1 MALKKAPEPQ
11 GYELYGPT
19 PKFPDVPYAEWK
31 ARIDKVKKL
40 MRKEGID
47 LLMLWMKQNCRYFA
61 CFTSGHW
68 ELPSIQPLVALI
80 PVDGEPVALTGEFF
94 RWTVEAQSWIR
105 DIRTQLD
112 VHQADSERAFPKDV
126 AQAVKDM
133 GYEKATI
140 ALEKGPLGH
149 MYIPRP
155 LNDIETLMKALPHAK
170 FVDGDKVIW
179 ECRMIKSPLEIER
192 LTKAAMIYK
201 QALSTVVE
209 KYRPGMTENDVGK
222 IYVCAAIE
230 NGADKTGIGHIM
242 CGSDREGMWDT
253 GHYFDGCTINR
264 GDYLSL
270 DTPVRYKGYWADMGR
285 IINVGPATES
295 WKNYWDAIGRGFD
308 AAVKVARPGVK
319 AKEVWKAVN
328 DAVEEGGLMGF
339 EMYGHG
345 IGIDVQEPPVLGMTG
360 EDILEAGMTFEVE
373 SLGGSA
379 LRKFGGPGIFQYENL
394 VIITENG
401 CSPVIG
407 LPHHIIET
415 THC

>member
-1 MALKKAPEPQ
+1 MALKMPPPQ
-11 GYELYGPT
+11 GYELYGPA

-31 ARIDKVKKL
+31 ARIDKVRKL
-40 MRKEGID
+40 MREQGID

-80 PVDGEPVALTGEFF
+80 PIEGEPVALTGEFF

-112 VHQADSERAFPKDV
+112 VHQANSERDFPKDV
-126 AQAVKDM
+126 AEAVKDM
-133 GYEKATI
+133 GYAKAVI
-140 ALEKGPLGH
+140 AIEKGELGH
-149 MYIPRP
+149 VYIPRP
-155 LNDIETLMKALPHAK
+155 LNDIETLMQALPHAK

-179 ECRMIKSPLEIER
+179 GCRTIKSPLEVER
-192 LTKAAMIYK
+192 LTKAAMIYR
-201 QALSTVVE
+201 QCLSTVVE
-209 KYRPGMTENDVGK
+209 RYRPGMTEMDVGK
-222 IYVCAAIE
+222 IYICAGYEA
-230 NGADKTGIGHIM
+230 GADKVGTGHIM

-253 GHYFDGCTINR
+253 GHYFEGCTINR

-285 IINVGPATES
+285 IINVGPATER
-295 WKNYWDAIGRGFD
+295 WKQCWDAIGRGFD
-308 AAVKVARPGVK
+308 AAVKVARPGIK

-328 DAVEEGGLMGF
+328 DAVEEGGLIGF

-345 IGIDVQEPPVLGMTG
+345 IGIDVQEPPVLGMT
-360 EDILEAGMTFEVE
+360 EETVLEAGMTFEVE
-373 SLGGSA
+373 SLGGAA
-379 LRKFGGPGIFQYENL
+379 LRKFGGEGIFQYENL
-394 VIITENG
+394 LVITENG
-401 CSPVIG
+401 CYPVIG

-415 THC
+415 THY